1 MQKEGK
7 RTKRGIKKVE
17 GEKDRENRV
26 RKKEKEYRKLCEQKK
41 NEEIKSRNERSRA
54 GSE

>member
-17 GEKDRENRV
+17 GEKDRENRKTYV
-26 RKKEKEYRKLCEQKK
+26 KRKRNTGSYVNRRRIKK
-41 NEEIKSRNERSRA
+41 
-54 GSE
+54 